1 MRLNAKEALAFAFA
15 GHAIFTLASR
25 KTGARFTYRLVAK
38 KNSCVTYWLKVL
50 CRPDNNTGYRYAG
63 RVDWVDDKWLFRTT
77 EGSLIQQGSPSL
89 VAFCWALSKDFDDS
103 NLEFWHEGRCGC
115 CGRRL
120 TVPESLISG
129 LGPKCQG
136 RRAA

>member
-1 MRLNAKEALAFAFA
+1 MRLNPAEAMVFAFA
-15 GHAIFTLASR
+15 GHAIFTLASKR
-25 KTGARFTYRLVAK
+25 TGARFTYRLVAK
-38 KNSCVTYWLKVL
+38 KNSYTTYWLSVL

-63 RVDWVDDKWLFRTT
+63 RVDFDKWWWAFRTT
-77 EGSLIQQGSPSL
+77 DGSLIKRESPSL
-89 VAFCWALSKDFDDS
+89 VAFCWALSKGFDDP

-120 TVPESLISG
+120 TTPESISVG
-129 LGPKCQG
+129 IGPKCQG